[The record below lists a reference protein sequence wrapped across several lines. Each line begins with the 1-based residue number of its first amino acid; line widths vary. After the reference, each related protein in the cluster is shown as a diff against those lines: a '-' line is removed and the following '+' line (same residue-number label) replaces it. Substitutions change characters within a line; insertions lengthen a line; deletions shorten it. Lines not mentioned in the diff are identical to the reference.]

1 MPDAPAGGLVAELRK
16 EVDRSALRARNGIKH
31 AAGIGQARVGQSAK
45 EVVWEQDK
53 VQLWRY
59 ANARVTRRPPILIV
73 MSLVT
78 RSYILDLR
86 PGNSFI
92 EQLNAAGFEVFMV
105 DWGTPDAAESQNRLE
120 TYVDGYL
127 PEAVAAALDVSGQ
140 DELTMLGYCLGGD
153 LALLYATRQDAPLR
167 NLMLMATPVDFDEM
181 GLLAGLARE
190 GRINPVELLGPD
202 GNVPPDVIRSAFRLR
217 RPTAEVV
224 KYVNLW
230 ENLWNDEYVEG
241 YQAMNRWANDH
252 IPFPGAA
259 AIQMVKL
266 FIREKRLIAGSIRL
280 GNRTMKLKAITCP
293 VIHVMAE
300 KDDIVPLAA
309 AAPLLGLLGSRDKT
323 ELRLPAGHVAMVA
336 GRSAVKTN
344 IPRVIEWID
353 GHSRPV
359 SRRRK

>member
-1 MPDAPAGGLVAELRK
+1 LVADLRREL
-16 EVDRSALRARNGIKH
+16 DRSMLRARNGIKH

-45 EVVWEQDK
+45 EVVWERDK

-59 ANARVTRRPPILIV
+59 DNAHITRRPPILIV

-92 EQLNAAGFEVFMV
+92 EQLAADGFDVFMV

-127 PEAVAAALDVSGQ
+127 PETVTAALDISGSA
-140 DELTMLGYCLGGD
+140 DLTMLGYCLGGD
-153 LALLYATRQDAPLR
+153 LALLYATRPDARLR
-167 NLMLMATPVDFDEM
+167 NLVLMATPIDFDEM
-181 GLLAGLARE
+181 GVLAGLARE
-190 GRINPVELLGPD
+190 GRINPGEMLGPD
-202 GNVPPDVIRSAFRLR
+202 GNVPPDVIRMAFRIR
-217 RPTAEVV
+217 RPTAELV

-259 AIQMVKL
+259 ATQVVKL
-266 FIREKRLIAGSIRL
+266 FIREQRLRSGSIRL
-280 GNRTMKLKAITCP
+280 GQRSMALKSITCP
-293 VIHVMAE
+293 IVNVMAE
-300 KDDIVPLAA
+300 RDDIVPIGAA
-309 AAPLLGLLGSRDKT
+309 EPLLDLVGSKDRT

-344 IPRVIEWID
+344 IPRIIDWID
-353 GHSRPV
+353 SHSLPV
-359 SRRRK
+359 RGGRR

>member
-1 MPDAPAGGLVAELRK
+1 
-16 EVDRSALRARNGIKH
+16 
-31 AAGIGQARVGQSAK
+31 
-45 EVVWEQDK
+45 
-53 VQLWRY
+53 
-59 ANARVTRRPPILIV
+59 
-73 MSLVT
+73 
-78 RSYILDLR
+78 
-86 PGNSFI
+86 
-92 EQLNAAGFEVFMV
+92 
-105 DWGTPDAAESQNRLE
+105 
-120 TYVDGYL
+120 
-127 PEAVAAALDVSGQ
+127 
-140 DELTMLGYCLGGD
+140 
-153 LALLYATRQDAPLR
+153 LYATRQDTPLR

-202 GNVPPDVIRSAFRLR
+202 GNVPPDVIRSAFKLR

-266 FIREKRLIAGSIRL
+266 FIREKRLVAGSIRL

-300 KDDIVPLAA
+300 KDDIVPIAA

-344 IPRVIEWID
+344 IPRVIEWMD
-353 GHSRPV
+353 GHSLPV

>member
-1 MPDAPAGGLVAELRK
+1 M
-16 EVDRSALRARNGIKH
+16 LRARNGIKH
-31 AAGIGQARVGQSAK
+31 AAGISQVRVGQSAK
-45 EVVWEQDK
+45 DVVWERDK

-59 ANARVTRRPPILIV
+59 ANPGITRRPPILIV

-92 EQLNAAGFEVFMV
+92 EQLTSAGFDIFLV
-105 DWGTPDAAESQNRLE
+105 DWGTPDEAESQNRLE

-127 PEAVAAALDVSGQ
+127 PEAVDAALDASGN
-140 DELTMLGYCLGGD
+140 DDLTMLGYCLGGD
-153 LALLYATRQDAPLR
+153 LALLYATRPDARLR
-167 NLMLMATPVDFDEM
+167 NLVLMATPIDFDGM
-181 GLLAGLARE
+181 GVIAGLARE
-190 GRINPVELLGPD
+190 GRINPEEVLGPD
-202 GNVPPDVIRSAFRLR
+202 GNVPPDVIRTAFRIR
-217 RPTAEVV
+217 RPTAELV

-259 AIQMVKL
+259 ATQIVKL
-266 FIREKRLIAGSIRL
+266 FVREQRLMSGSIRL
-280 GNRTMKLKAITCP
+280 GKRSMKLKAITCP
-293 VIHVMAE
+293 IFNVMAE
-300 KDDIVPLAA
+300 RDDIVPIAA
-309 AAPLLGLLGSRDKT
+309 AEPLLDLVGSKDKT

-344 IPRVIEWID
+344 IPRIIDWID
-353 GHSRPV
+353 SHSLPAH
-359 SRRRK
+359 RRRT